1 MKRSPWKRNLLVL
14 FAFGIAMGV
23 LEAVVVVYLRH
34 IYYPAG
40 FDFPL
45 AAIDHL
51 IAAAEWVREI
61 CTLVMLLSIA
71 LLAGKRALQVFSYFI
86 YSFAV
91 WDIFYYAGLKLFL
104 DWPAS
109 LSTWDILFLIPVIW
123 TGPVWAP
130 LLCSLLMILL
140 AGLLLQR
147 LEREEPFA
155 VTGQEWALLLAG
167 AVLIFAAFIWDFSL
181 LLVQEHGLTGLFALH
196 KTTLINLSLSYIPQ
210 WFNWPLFLLG
220 ILCIVATMV
229 LLHRRSRS

>member
-1 MKRSPWKRNLLVL
+1 MQRSPWKKNLSVL
-14 FAFGIAMGV
+14 FVFGIAMGV

-91 WDIFYYAGLKLFL
+91 WDISYYAGLKAFL

-140 AGLLLQR
+140 AALLLQR
-147 LEREEPFA
+147 SEGDEAFA
-155 VTGQEWALLLAG
+155 VRGQEWALLIVG
-167 AVLIFAAFIWDFSL
+167 AVLIFVAFVWDFSL
-181 LLVQEHGLTGLFALH
+181 LLVQDHGLAGLMALQ